1 MLKIIFFL
9 SLSLCLSACST
20 LGYYA
25 QAIGGHNE
33 LMGQAKPIDEIL
45 ADEKTPKA
53 LKQKLQL
60 AQQARV
66 FATTQLGLP
75 DNQSYQSYTDLKR
88 PFVVWNVIAT
98 PAHAIEPKQ
107 WCFLVVGCL
116 SYRGYFD
123 KADATALADELRAQ
137 GFDVAVGGVTA
148 YSTLGWFDDPLLNTM
163 LRQDEATMVGVIF
176 HELAHQLIYIDDDS
190 AFNEA
195 FATAV
200 EQEGLRRWFLSRGT
214 PEQYSA
220 YEYRQQQRGRIYQL
234 LISTREKLR
243 AVYNASHTMD
253 EKQQQK
259 QQLFAQLKQQY
270 QQEKGDYTGFDR
282 WMAQDLNNAHLAL
295 VATYQQKVPNF
306 MAVLQSVRGDMVQ
319 FYERV
324 RELAA
329 MPALQRQ
336 ITLEND
342 YGHQKTALQP

>member
-33 LMGQAKPIDEIL
+33 VMGQAKPIDEIL

-148 YSTLGWFDDPLLNTM
+148 YSTLGWFDDPLLNT
-163 LRQDEATMVGVIF
+163 APG
-176 HELAHQLIYIDDDS
+176 
-190 AFNEA
+190 
-195 FATAV
+195 
-200 EQEGLRRWFLSRGT
+200 
-214 PEQYSA
+214 
-220 YEYRQQQRGRIYQL
+220 
-234 LISTREKLR
+234 
-243 AVYNASHTMD
+243 
-253 EKQQQK
+253 
-259 QQLFAQLKQQY
+259 
-270 QQEKGDYTGFDR
+270 
-282 WMAQDLNNAHLAL
+282 
-295 VATYQQKVPNF
+295 
-306 MAVLQSVRGDMVQ
+306 
-319 FYERV
+319 
-324 RELAA
+324 
-329 MPALQRQ
+329 
-336 ITLEND
+336 
-342 YGHQKTALQP
+342 

>member
-1 MLKIIFFL
+1 
-9 SLSLCLSACST
+9 
-20 LGYYA
+20 
-25 QAIGGHNE
+25 
-33 LMGQAKPIDEIL
+33 
-45 ADEKTPKA
+45 
-53 LKQKLQL
+53 
-60 AQQARV
+60 
-66 FATTQLGLP
+66 
-75 DNQSYQSYTDLKR
+75 
-88 PFVVWNVIAT
+88 
-98 PAHAIEPKQ
+98 
-107 WCFLVVGCL
+107 
-116 SYRGYFD
+116 
-123 KADATALADELRAQ
+123 
-137 GFDVAVGGVTA
+137 
-148 YSTLGWFDDPLLNTM
+148 
-163 LRQDEATMVGVIF
+163 MVGVIF